1 MDSINNINNKI
12 TKLFQNP
19 NINFFIIMMLI
30 LIISSYTL
38 INTSLKYSIS
48 SFVANPIIILSVL
61 ISVVLIGYYNVN
73 IAVLVLLLLFVALYG
88 TTIFNSKNRIASD
101 NKNNPVEGF
110 TDDTEKD
117 EEYEESEEDEE
128 DFTDNESD
136 DETDDEHDVKLS
148 YPRNPRITKSSY
160 KETEDK
166 DAKTEETVNKIKNT
180 ILGTMNNI
188 KDVGNNEYQK
198 SLLENKKIQYLNEKK
213 NNRNNNSNNRKS
225 KNSKQ
230 NFTNTGS
237 SSKKENFHTINI
249 RKFDPNKEEDTNFLI
264 TKEIL
269 QDMITRIDYNYE
281 SSPYL
286 KKYLKHR
293 VEEIVDL
300 NKLLED
306 DD

>member
-1 MDSINNINNKI
+1 MNMDSINNINNKI

-30 LIISSYTL
+30 LIISCYTL

-48 SFVANPIIILSVL
+48 SFVSNPIIILFVL

-88 TTIFNSKNRIASD
+88 TTIFNSNNKVTN
-101 NKNNPVEGF
+101 NYKNNPIEGF
-110 TDDTEKD
+110 TDDTDDTDDTEEDKTDDDSEDESEDETYD
-117 EEYEESEEDEE
+117 EEREGWEPSSK
-128 DFTDNESD
+128 SD
-136 DETDDEHDVKLS
+136 
-148 YPRNPRITKSSY
+148 Y
-160 KETEDK
+160 KIKEDK
-166 DAKTEETVNKIKNT
+166 VAKTEETVNKIKDT
-180 ILGTMNNI
+180 ILGTMNNF
-188 KDVGNNEYQK
+188 KDVGNNEYKK
-198 SLLENKKIQYLNEKK
+198 SLLENKKMQYLDEKK
-213 NNRNNNSNNRKS
+213 NNRRNSNINSNS

-230 NFTNTGS
+230 NFTNTES
-237 SSKKENFHTINI
+237 SSKKENFQTINI

-281 SSPYL
+281 SSTYL

-293 VEEIVDL
+293 VEEIVDI
-300 NKLLED
+300 NKLLDGD
-306 DD
+306 D